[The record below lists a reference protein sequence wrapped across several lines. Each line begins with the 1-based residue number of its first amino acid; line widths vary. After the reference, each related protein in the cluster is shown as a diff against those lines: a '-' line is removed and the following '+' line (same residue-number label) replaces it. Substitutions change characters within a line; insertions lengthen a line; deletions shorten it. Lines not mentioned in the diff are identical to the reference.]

1 MLITTRQKCLHIAV
15 DEHNLKLSYD
25 NIDLQI
31 TTGNKTLG
39 VYIDENLQWNHH
51 YQAVC
56 KKVSSNIWLLSRIYK
71 FLSREYRLIY
81 IVL

>member
-1 MLITTRQKCLHIAV
+1 MLITTRQKCLHLAV

-39 VYIDENLQWNHH
+39 ENLQWNHH

-56 KKVSSNIWLLSRIYK
+56 KKVSSNTWLLSRIYK
-71 FLSREYRLIY
+71 FLSREHRLIY